1 MSSFYMFHSKFI
13 LFEMQ
18 CKSFIVAGDKSIHA
32 RLDIYIFLVRIVNEV
47 YIIHSNTVI
56 ELG

>member
-1 MSSFYMFHSKFI
+1 MFYSKFI